1 MVLSN
6 NQGCRYHAH
15 WQKHIK
21 TAQWRRNEVHF
32 LMPVVVVVII
42 RFGWI
47 EQFSLT

>member
-6 NQGCRYHAH
+6 NQGC
-15 WQKHIK
+15 IK
-21 TAQWRRNEVHF
+21 TEQWRRNEVHF

-47 EQFSLT
+47 VQFSVT